1 MPLVSLGTPLMA
13 KAVVN
18 MSITKGPTWLAFAKK
33 KMGVKQTAVVV
44 APVKTSTQD
53 ANAEG
58 EGACMSS
65 QEAERAAKNVEAALE
80 AQADAR
86 RAAIRI
92 EEELQCLASQ
102 QETALAVAA
111 AAVQEAEDPIQRRKR
126 KEAQD
131 ALKAKQSAARN
142 LAEERAQAAQQ
153 NHDVLAARAARL
165 SAAALAAAPRRALVK
180 LSLGDHERLSR
191 SLRLCREARST
202 PVGAHEQ
209 AALAAALEG
218 LEERRTQQMR
228 QVAAKLVG
236 ELEARSALCRRDGRL
251 TVVGLTAHAY
261 RAAAAQ
267 SALVCPFYPCVSACA
282 FLTFSYAEAGP
293 TALIVLTPRPSHT
306 GDACAIRLRDLDVS
320 QATPAGARRDCARG
334 GPAGVAGHGGGQDAR
349 DGRARVQGAPTCDR
363 HARVPMQR
371 PPTRSHQNTSRAL
384 GLSVASP
391 TVPRPNAA
399 ARLPPPASRALSG
412 VRCHPRAGG
421 APHHRCGGG
430 EAGGGRAFLL
440 HLGVA
445 GPAGD
450 PPPATMNPPPVL
462 RFHSI

>member
-13 KAVVN
+13 KAIVN

-44 APVKTSTQD
+44 APVETSTQD
-53 ANAEG
+53 ANTEG

-65 QEAERAAKNVEAALE
+65 QEAERAAKNVESAME

-86 RAAIRI
+86 RAAIRL

-131 ALKAKQSAARN
+131 ALKAKQSAVRN

-165 SAAALAAAPRRALVK
+165 SAAALAAAPRRTLAK
-180 LSLGDHERLSR
+180 LSPGDHERLSR

-218 LEERRTQQMR
+218 LEEMRTQQMR

-236 ELEARSALCRRDGRL
+236 EFEARSAQCRRDGRL
-251 TVVGLTAHAY
+251 TVVWLTAHVY
-261 RAAAAQ
+261 RAAAAHPL
-267 SALVCPFYPCVSACA
+267 SCASSTRVS
-282 FLTFSYAEAGP
+282 LR
-293 TALIVLTPRPSHT
+293 VLS
-306 GDACAIRLRDLDVS
+306 
-320 QATPAGARRDCARG
+320 
-334 GPAGVAGHGGGQDAR
+334 
-349 DGRARVQGAPTCDR
+349 
-363 HARVPMQR
+363 
-371 PPTRSHQNTSRAL
+371 
-384 GLSVASP
+384 
-391 TVPRPNAA
+391 
-399 ARLPPPASRALSG
+399 
-412 VRCHPRAGG
+412 
-421 APHHRCGGG
+421 
-430 EAGGGRAFLL
+430 
-440 HLGVA
+440 
-445 GPAGD
+445 
-450 PPPATMNPPPVL
+450 
-462 RFHSI
+462 